1 MRCIRVAVIAFV
13 AASLLAALLTPCP
26 SPDLTATATALAA
39 HGGHGADHSVRAAD
53 RATSADH
60 ACHGPPPAL
69 LPQCPCGCD
78 DAGSGAAVPGAGD
91 ALLAARLAPLMPA
104 AERLC
109 AAAAVPRKPA
119 PAFSFDHVPLR
130 A

>member
-1 MRCIRVAVIAFV
+1 MRGTRIAVIAFV

-26 SPDLTATATALAA
+26 SLDLTATAQALAA

-53 RATSADH
+53 R

-119 PAFSFDHVPLR
+119 PAFCFDHVPLR